1 MCQSTR
7 VARPPARRRASRAR
21 TTQKSQILRPYRCL
35 RRDRLCEAIGTCFS
49 ARSCAR
55 AASVAG
61 EAVRGSGSLPR
72 VRERVAPGCGGRARR
87 VVGGLRQSADV
98 GGRPPASGQ
107 RPAASGHRR
116 RRTAASHPL
125 CPGCAAQARLVV
137 SPVCHTRIPLRR
149 PAGSRLRAVPTLP
162 SLHLQRGALTR
173 VHICTGKA
181 AAPALLRGAPCGVS
195 APRGARGA

>member
-21 TTQKSQILRPYRCL
+21 TTQKSQIIRPYRCL
-35 RRDRLCEAIGTCFS
+35 RRDIDFAEAIGTCFS

-87 VVGGLRQSADV
+87 VGGGLRQSADV
-98 GGRPPASGQ
+98 GGRPPASGH
-107 RPAASGHRR
+107 RRRR

-125 CPGCAAQARLVV
+125 CPGCWAQARLVV
-137 SPVCHTRIPLRR
+137 SPVCHTRVPLRR
-149 PAGSRLRAVPTLP
+149 PAGSRQRAARALS
-162 SLHLQRGALTR
+162 SLHLQRGSLTR
-173 VHICTGKA
+173 VNNDAGKA